1 MVRLVC
7 FATLHIKKKFLP
19 VQRKFYFFQL
29 IFPLV
34 LITIVSVGIL
44 HKHSV
49 AIVQKVMYAVILNKR

>member
-7 FATLHIKKKFLP
+7 FATLHIKKKFLS

-34 LITIVSVGIL
+34 LNTIVSVGIL

-49 AIVQKVMYAVILNKR
+49 AIVQKVMYVVILNKR